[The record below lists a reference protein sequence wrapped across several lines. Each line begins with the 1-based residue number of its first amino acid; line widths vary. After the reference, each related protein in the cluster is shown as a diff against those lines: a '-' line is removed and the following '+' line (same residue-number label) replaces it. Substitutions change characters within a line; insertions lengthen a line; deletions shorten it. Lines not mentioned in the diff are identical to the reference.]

1 MLFCEMS
8 GPCCL
13 SGSVDAD
20 NSPQGNETQLGGAD
34 VYRAPPPTTKSS
46 VALIIVTDVF
56 GWKLPNARLLA
67 DSVASKL
74 GVTAIVPDI
83 FRGGACN
90 PECMQHMFKLTDPK
104 MGASFW
110 QKCGSF
116 SSLLYNFVPF
126 LFKQSH
132 AAGAAVIKQVI
143 AALQAEDPTITQ
155 IVLAGYCWGGHIAIK
170 LSQDESIK
178 GLTAIYAAHA
188 GGLKIPQDYQLIR
201 RPACIVIAELDFEVK
216 AAAQDQ
222 IKATMEAMSDRVA
235 SQVHIVAGVQHGFA
249 MRGSKTD
256 PLVRE
261 KRLEA
266 EQFLADW
273 IRQTC
278 TM

>member
-1 MLFCEMS
+1 MS

-13 SGSVDAD
+13 SGSVDTDAV
-20 NSPQGNETQLGGAD
+20 QLGTERTLGGVD
-34 VYRAPPPTTKSS
+34 VYWAPQPATKSC
-46 VALIIVTDVF
+46 VAMIVVTDVF

-67 DSVASKL
+67 DSVSNKL

-90 PECMQHMFKLTDPK
+90 PECMQHIFALTDPK
-104 MGASFW
+104 MGASFG

-116 SSLLYNFVPF
+116 CSLLYNFVPF
-126 LFKQSH
+126 LLQQSH

-143 AALQAEDPTITQ
+143 AALQAQDPTITQ

-170 LSQDESIK
+170 LSQDETIK

-201 RPACIVIAELDFEVK
+201 RPACIVIAGLDFEVK
-216 AAAQDQ
+216 AAAQEQ
-222 IKATMEAMSDRVA
+222 IKDTMEAVKDRVI
-235 SQVHIVAGVQHGFA
+235 SQVHVVADVHHGFA
-249 MRGSKTD
+249 MRGSNTD
-256 PLVRE
+256 PVVRE

-278 TM
+278 TFQGQ